1 MLNLN
6 EGEPLDGI
14 THSTLFVSASGSMFP
29 WHCEEAD
36 MGSVNYLH
44 RPNRSIDEFNIMPVC
59 EKVWHIVPPGEF
71 HLFEAVV
78 EALVERLSCKYKCQ
92 NWLMHRFLMFS
103 PETLNKFGINTFY
116 TRQGEGET
124 MVIYPST
131 YHCGKQFVFFNTIY
145 KFLQNLPNIPGYNT
159 NPGIA
164 SASGWL
170 SEEFWFRHAVHSR
183 NCDPKCTHPKDK
195 NGKKLK
201 PAKKVDPYDMR
212 DLFLERNAMKYVKIW
227 DARKAMDNGQK
238 EYHRE
243 DTDTFKNMSPAQRAV
258 LEAIDHNL
266 KELLPSK

>member
-92 NWLMHRFLMFS
+92 NWLMHRF
-103 PETLNKFGINTFY
+103 PN
-116 TRQGEGET
+116 
-124 MVIYPST
+124 
-131 YHCGKQFVFFNTIY
+131 VF
-145 KFLQNLPNIPGYNT
+145 P
-159 NPGIA
+159 
-164 SASGWL
+164 
-170 SEEFWFRHAVHSR
+170 
-183 NCDPKCTHPKDK
+183 
-195 NGKKLK
+195 
-201 PAKKVDPYDMR
+201 
-212 DLFLERNAMKYVKIW
+212 
-227 DARKAMDNGQK
+227 
-238 EYHRE
+238 
-243 DTDTFKNMSPAQRAV
+243 
-258 LEAIDHNL
+258 
-266 KELLPSK
+266 